1 MNLTIEQF
9 VEIAEKYGVIF
20 GTMRYMFTPEQL
32 YAYTAEVQRR
42 TLREAA
48 ELLDI
53 TPRGDFPEDQLRR
66 MADEIEG

>member
-32 YAYTAEVQRR
+32 YVYTAEVQRM
-42 TLREAA
+42 LC
-48 ELLDI
+48 
-53 TPRGDFPEDQLRR
+53 QRR
-66 MADEIEG
+66 